1 MLLTEAVASR
11 SPSSESK
18 PMQLLGYTLTGLFIA
33 LMIVGGLFAL
43 VGIVVVLTFA
53 VWILWVILEAVILL
67 AFGML

>member
-1 MLLTEAVASR
+1 
-11 SPSSESK
+11 
-18 PMQLLGYTLTGLFIA
+18 MQLLGYTLTGLFIA